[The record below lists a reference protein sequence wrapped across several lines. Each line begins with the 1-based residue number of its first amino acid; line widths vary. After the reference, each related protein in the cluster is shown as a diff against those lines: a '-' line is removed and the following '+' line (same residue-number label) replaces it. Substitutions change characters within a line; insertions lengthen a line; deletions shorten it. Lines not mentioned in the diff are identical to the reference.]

1 MTPNNP
7 ASRGRAVPTIDY
19 NIVVLGSA
27 GVGKS
32 SMISRYTTGHFSRGY
47 TPTIEERYRKEQTI
61 AGRRYRQCGKHVK
74 YGKRVKN
81 GRNTRNRSK
90 IGEKGPKSDFDVKK
104 SFSNS
109 T

>member
-7 ASRGRAVPTIDY
+7 ASRGGRNNNASVPTIDY

-61 AGRRYRQCGKHVK
+61 AGRRYRVVFLRMLDLGKNV
-74 YGKRVKN
+74 GFR
-81 GRNTRNRSK
+81 
-90 IGEKGPKSDFDVKK
+90 
-104 SFSNS
+104 
-109 T
+109 